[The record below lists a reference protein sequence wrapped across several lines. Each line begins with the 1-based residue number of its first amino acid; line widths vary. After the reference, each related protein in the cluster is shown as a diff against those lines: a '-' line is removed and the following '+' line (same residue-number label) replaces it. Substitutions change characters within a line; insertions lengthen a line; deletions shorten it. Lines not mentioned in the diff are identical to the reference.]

1 MRVEIA
7 GCVEAACE
15 IDAWRTDGA
24 RIAGRIGGSGAD
36 LEATER
42 VDQVGEARP
51 AEAVLLAVLETT
63 DDGLVDPGIRLEL
76 ALGPA
81 QPKSAPSERSAEEIE
96 AVLTLGIS
104 VSLFEPR
111 HPSTLVESAYRS
123 LIGRL
128 PAADAVYRH
137 QE

>member
-1 MRVEIA
+1 M
-7 GCVEAACE
+7 
-15 IDAWRTDGA
+15 
-24 RIAGRIGGSGAD
+24 AGRIWGSGAD

-96 AVLTLGIS
+96 AVLTLWVL
-104 VSLFEPR
+104 VSLFEPGHR
-111 HPSTLVESAYRS
+111 STLVESAYPS
-123 LIGRL
+123 LIRT
-128 PAADAVYRH
+128 
-137 QE
+137 